1 MFASDGF
8 RSSGIAR
15 SVYQKVSVIM
25 VFETESPS
33 NFWTEQQLRVYARQR
48 VRAAQQRRQRQVQ
61 RRVLWL
67 FLAVFGV
74 GTAAQVARSADP
86 NPTFPVRKTAVI
98 TVSSGDTL
106 WSLAQAYG
114 EPSRSTQD
122 TLAQISQLNG
132 KLSGKLRPGQ
142 RLLIPQ

>member
-8 RSSGIAR
+8 RSSGIER

-33 NFWTEQQLRVYARQR
+33 NFWTEHQLRVYARQR

-67 FLAVFGV
+67 SLAVFGV

-86 NPTFPVRKTAVI
+86 NPAFPVRKTAVI

-114 EPSRSTQD
+114 EPGRSTQD